1 MELTQP
7 LRRQSRVQAQMSN
20 DVCDQYLH
28 TPVVTNGM
36 FSHLSFPAAETSL
49 CQEIGYWA
57 CRMFYIGHILKP
69 DIFVHC
75 WVLGNHQSI
84 KRQVGSYY
92 GNTN

>member
-7 LRRQSRVQAQMSN
+7 LRRQRTVQAQMSD
-20 DVCDQYLH
+20 DVRDQYLH

-36 FSHLSFPAAETSL
+36 FSHPQRRKSHCAGRLGVERA
-49 CQEIGYWA
+49 
-57 CRMFYIGHILKP
+57 FYIGHILKP